1 MKTLKTTLIAFTFFA
16 LTSCNKSNND
26 NTTNPQPAV
35 SGQITTL
42 AGTGAAGNVN
52 GPGAT
57 AQFSDLLGVC
67 VDSNGNVFVVDREYH
82 CIKKITPAGVV
93 SLFAGSA
100 TGDIGNTDSSVG
112 SNAKFNF
119 PNGICIDTNNNLFV
133 ADAYNHCIRK
143 ITPSGAVSTFC
154 GQKGTR
160 ANDDNTGVLA
170 GFSDPEGICID
181 NQNNLYVAEA
191 GVGRV
196 RKITPAG
203 VVTTL
208 AGVSLSPPFSS
219 YTTSHAD
226 GVGSAARFGTLMG
239 GITTDNA
246 GNIYVGEGGVYF
258 SIRKIEIASKN
269 VTTIAGNG
277 EIDALGVED
286 DGVGINCKAGPD
298 GMCFDGQGNIMFTS
312 YGSVRKLSLSDA
324 KVTTIT
330 RNPNQN
336 KPDGNLNDSG
346 FTFVS
351 QIAYRN
357 GKFYVTE
364 DRKVRILTLN

>member
-1 MKTLKTTLIAFTFFA
+1 MKIIKTTLIAFTFFA
-16 LTSCNKSNND
+16 LTNCNKSNND
-26 NTTNPQPAV
+26 STTNPEPGIA
-35 SGQITTL
+35 GQITTL

-57 AQFSDLLGVC
+57 AQFSNLFGVC
-67 VDSNGNVFVVDREYH
+67 VDSNGNVFVVDRDYH
-82 CIKKITPAGVV
+82 CVKKITPAGVV

-100 TGDIGNTDSSVG
+100 SGELGSTDSATG
-112 SNAKFNF
+112 TDARFYE
-119 PNGICIDTNNNLFV
+119 PNGICIDSNNNLFV
-133 ADAYNHCIRK
+133 ADNYNHCIRK
-143 ITPSGAVSTFC
+143 ITPAGAVSTFC

-160 ANDDNTGVLA
+160 ANDDLTGELA
-170 GFSDPEGICID
+170 GFSEPQGICID
-181 NQNNLYVAEA
+181 NQNNMYVAEG
-191 GVGRV
+191 GVGRI
-196 RKITPAG
+196 RKITPTG

-208 AGVSLSPPFSS
+208 AGVSLSPPGSAFTSS
-219 YTTSHAD
+219 HVD
-226 GVGSAARFGTLMG
+226 GVGTNARFTTLIG
-239 GITTDNA
+239 AITTDNA
-246 GNIYVGEGGVYF
+246 GNLYVGEFGVYN
-258 SIRKIEIASKN
+258 SIRKIVIATKN
-269 VTTIAGNG
+269 LTTIAGNG
-277 EIDALGVED
+277 EVDANGILD
-286 DGVGINCKAGPD
+286 DGIGINCKAGPS

-312 YGSVRKLSLSDA
+312 YGSVRKLNLSDT
-324 KVTTIT
+324 KVTTIS

>member
-1 MKTLKTTLIAFTFFA
+1 MKTLKNSLVAIFFILSA
-16 LTSCNKSNND
+16 SCNKSSDTNND
-26 NTTNPQPAV
+26 QSAV

-42 AGTGAAGNVN
+42 AGTRAAGNVN

-57 AQFSDLLGVC
+57 AQFSDLFGIC
-67 VDSNGNVFVVDREYH
+67 VDSNGNVFVVDRDYH
-82 CIKKITPAGVV
+82 CIKKITPAGEV

-100 TGDIGNTDSSVG
+100 TGDIGDTDSSVG

-119 PNGICIDTNNNLFV
+119 PNGICIDNNNNLFV

-143 ITPSGAVSTFC
+143 ITPSGAVTTFC
-154 GQKGTR
+154 GQSGTQ
-160 ANDDNTGVLA
+160 ANDDLTGVQA
-170 GFSDPEGICID
+170 GFSQPEGICID
-181 NQNNLYVAEA
+181 NQNNLYVAEG
-191 GVGRV
+191 GVGRI

-208 AGVSLSPPFSS
+208 AGVSLSPPGSAFTSS
-219 YTTSHAD
+219 HLD
-226 GVGSAARFGTLMG
+226 GVGANARFTTLLG
-239 GITTDNA
+239 AITTDNV
-246 GNIYVGEGGVYF
+246 GNLYLGEFGVYN
-258 SIRKIEIASKN
+258 SIRKIEIATKN

-277 EIDALGVED
+277 EVDANGVLD
-286 DGVGINCKAGPD
+286 DGIGINCKAGPS
-298 GMCFDGQGNIMFTS
+298 GMCFDGQGNLMFTS

-336 KPDGNLNDSG
+336 KPDGNINDSG

-351 QIAYRN
+351 QIAYKN

-364 DRKVRILTLN
+364 DRKVRTLTLN

>member
-1 MKTLKTTLIAFTFFA
+1 MKIIKTTLIAFTFFA

-26 NTTNPQPAV
+26 STTNPQLAV

-42 AGTGAAGNVN
+42 AGNGIQGNIN
-52 GPGAT
+52 GPGVT
-57 AQFSDLLGVC
+57 AQFGDLFGVC
-67 VDSNGNVFVVDREYH
+67 VDSNGNTFVVDRDNH
-82 CIKKITPAGVV
+82 CVKKITPAGVV

-100 TGDIGNTDSSVG
+100 TGDSGDTDSLIG

-143 ITPSGAVSTFC
+143 ISPAGEVSTFC
-154 GQKGTR
+154 GQKGIS
-160 ANDDNTGVLA
+160 ANDDNTGILA
-170 GFSDPEGICID
+170 GFRIPEGICID
-181 NQNNLYVAEA
+181 NQNNMYVAE
-191 GVGRV
+191 GGPGRI
-196 RKITPAG
+196 RKITPIG
-203 VVTTL
+203 IVTTL
-208 AGVSLSPPFSS
+208 AGLSLSPNA
-219 YTTSHAD
+219 TITHEHVD
-226 GVGSAARFGTLMG
+226 GVGTDARFTTLIG
-239 GITTDNA
+239 AITTDNA
-246 GNIYVGEGGVYF
+246 GNLYVGEFGVYN
-258 SIRKIEIASKN
+258 SIRKIVIATKN

-277 EIDALGVED
+277 EVDANGILD
-286 DGVGINCKAGPD
+286 DGIGINCKAGPN

-312 YGSVRKLSLSDA
+312 YGSVRKLSLSDT
-324 KVTTIT
+324 KVTTIS